1 MEWTKRDIKK
11 RIKSACQE
19 HKAKCK
25 MRFTKYGVQILYTY
39 RTSHLF
45 KVISLRRLPNRHY
58 KGYLK
63 MSDIEGSIVE
73 MMKESK

>member
-1 MEWTKRDIKK
+1 MEWSKRDIKK
-11 RIKSACQE
+11 RIKDTCGE
-19 HKAKCK
+19 YKAKCK

-63 MSDIEGSIVE
+63 MSDIESSIVE
-73 MMKESK
+73 MMRNSE